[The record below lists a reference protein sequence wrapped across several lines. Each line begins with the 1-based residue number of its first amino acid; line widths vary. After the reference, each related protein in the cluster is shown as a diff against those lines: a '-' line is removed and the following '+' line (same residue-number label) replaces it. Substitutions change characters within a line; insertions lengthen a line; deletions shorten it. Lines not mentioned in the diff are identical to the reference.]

1 MNNGLLIL
9 LGLALLA
16 YKFGGDDDEDV
27 LRAAARK
34 GQKAYHVDY
43 TSAGAE
49 ELDDEDIVAPNKT
62 AAIAQMK
69 QRLLKEG
76 VDIRGARFEAEEIEG
91 D

>member
-16 YKFGGDDDEDV
+16 YKFGGDEEHL

-34 GQKAYHVDY
+34 SQKAFRVDY

-49 ELDDEDIVAPNKT
+49 ELDDEDIIAPNKT

-69 QRLLKEG
+69 KRLLREG
-76 VDIRGARFEAEEIEG
+76 VDIRGARFEAEEI